1 VKIAIIDDDM
11 QASEELQR
19 ALQEC
24 EFDLVAQAEMQLFAS
39 GEHFLDAFKPEEFQL
54 VFLDICMDG
63 INGIETALAIRQQD
77 ERLPIIFL
85 TSSVDYALDGYRA
98 FPEGYLLKPVCKAL
112 PQLMEILQRCLPK
125 LTVCMFTVRINGR
138 ELQLS
143 ADRIAYIDVQGGHRV
158 GGRRGSVLH
167 LMTGESV
174 AVDTS
179 YAEVAEMLKPTKF
192 IECYNRLLV
201 NLAAVDTLLNDRFA
215 LKNGEQVPISRRL
228 YRETAHEY
236 MEYLLGK

>member
-1 VKIAIIDDDM
+1 VKIAIIDDDR
-11 QASEELQR
+11 QAREDLKR

-24 EFDLVAQAEMQLFAS
+24 AIDFVAQAEMQTFVN
-39 GEHFLDAFKPEEFQL
+39 GEDFLEVFGQEEFRL

-77 ERLPIIFL
+77 AQLPIVFL
-85 TSSVDYALDGYRA
+85 TSSADYALDGYRA
-98 FPEGYLLKPVCKAL
+98 FPEGYLLKPICKAI

-125 LTVCMFTVRINGR
+125 LVEHMFPVRINGR
-138 ELQLS
+138 ELQLN
-143 ADRIAYIDVQGGHRV
+143 AERVAYVDVQGGHRV
-158 GGRRGSVLH
+158 GGRRGSMIH
-167 LMTGESV
+167 LMTGESI
-174 AVDTS
+174 AVDSS
-179 YAEVAEMLKPTKF
+179 YADVSAMLKQMEF

-201 NLAAVDTLLNDRFA
+201 NLAAVDTLLDDRFR

-236 MEYLLGK
+236 MEYLLRK